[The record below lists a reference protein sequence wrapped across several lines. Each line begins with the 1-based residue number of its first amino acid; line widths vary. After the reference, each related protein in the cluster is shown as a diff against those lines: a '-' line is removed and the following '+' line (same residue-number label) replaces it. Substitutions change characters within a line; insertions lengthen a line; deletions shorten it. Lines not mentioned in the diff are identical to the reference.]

1 MRVCVSR
8 PHVSVRVCA
17 CLCVPV
23 QVTVCK
29 RCDSV
34 RDFLVS
40 GTSTD
45 EGCVAAAARCFARL
59 AHECAACVLSI
70 RTRLSVDHAHRTA
83 CRELI
88 AAPGFVPFRLH
99 QYARSSSLPSIGG
112 ITFRSS
118 TPQRRQKQRSMRTIS
133 LLIAEYESTMWSV
146 TCHGAVNETPTYCLR
161 RRRSSSS
168 YVFHASLWIPPRYY
182 SRVSSLY
189 GGRPPIPAFYL
200 VKETFIGLIVK
211 KFMRSFVIVSAVVYC
226 CSRQSNDAF
235 FFLIYLFICFST
247 LPSV

>member
-1 MRVCVSR
+1 MLFKRFEARSGDIQNCPNNVCRHVCVYACVCVYVRACAHICVCMHVRAPMFAYHAPLCMRACVLCMRVCVSR

-70 RTRLSVDHAHRTA
+70 RTRLSVDHA
-83 CRELI
+83 
-88 AAPGFVPFRLH
+88 
-99 QYARSSSLPSIGG
+99 Q
-112 ITFRSS
+112 
-118 TPQRRQKQRSMRTIS
+118 
-133 LLIAEYESTMWSV
+133 
-146 TCHGAVNETPTYCLR
+146 
-161 RRRSSSS
+161 
-168 YVFHASLWIPPRYY
+168 
-182 SRVSSLY
+182 
-189 GGRPPIPAFYL
+189 
-200 VKETFIGLIVK
+200 
-211 KFMRSFVIVSAVVYC
+211 
-226 CSRQSNDAF
+226 
-235 FFLIYLFICFST
+235 
-247 LPSV
+247 